1 MRIVELNF
9 FAEPW
14 RRAAYVAIAFV
25 LAWVV
30 SRLSSRM
37 AERIVRR
44 YETRNVDPAGASTGV
59 IVSLKRHET
68 IVSLVQTSVRYAAYG
83 LATLFGILQLAGV
96 RGNNGAIAGASL
108 VVLLLGFALQRFLID
123 ILSGVFMQFEGW
135 FAIGDSVVIEP
146 SGLAGI
152 VEETSLRSTKLR
164 SLAGDVIYV
173 NNSQVQGVRVL
184 PRGVRQMS
192 IELVVRDE
200 SEGRRLFEDAARVMP
215 VGPTQFVRMPLIES
229 VERLDEDLVLLRGR
243 ALVAPGREWL
253 AQGFLASVLRER
265 AAEGLIVHGP
275 VVIEIDDLASRRYAR
290 TTSAAERG

>member
-1 MRIVELNF
+1 MRFVELNF
-9 FAEPW
+9 LAEPW

-37 AERIVRR
+37 AERVVRR
-44 YETRNVDPAGASTGV
+44 YEARNVDPAGASTGV

-146 SGLAGI
+146 AGLAGI

-173 NNSQVQGVRVL
+173 NNSQVQSVRVL

-215 VGPTQFVRMPLIES
+215 VGPTQFVRMPVIES

-290 TTSAAERG
+290 TTSIAERG

>member
-1 MRIVELNF
+1 VRFVELNF
-9 FAEPW
+9 LAEPW

-37 AERIVRR
+37 AERVVRR
-44 YETRNVDPAGASTGV
+44 YEARNVDPAGASTGV

-146 SGLAGI
+146 AGLAGI

-173 NNSQVQGVRVL
+173 NNSQVQSVRVL

-215 VGPTQFVRMPLIES
+215 VGPTQFVRMPVIES

-290 TTSAAERG
+290 TTSIAERG

>member
-1 MRIVELNF
+1 MRIVELHF
-9 FAEPW
+9 LAEPW
-14 RRAAYVAIAFV
+14 RRAAFVAIAFV
-25 LAWVV
+25 LAWIA
-30 SRLSSRM
+30 SRLSQRM

-44 YETRNVDPAGASTGV
+44 YEARNVDPAGASTGV
-59 IVSLKRHET
+59 IISLKRHET
-68 IVSLVQTSVRYAAYG
+68 IVSLVQTSVRYVAYV
-83 LATLFGILQLAGV
+83 LATLFAVTQLAGV
-96 RGNNGAIAGASL
+96 RGNGALAGASL
-108 VVLLLGFALQRFLID
+108 IVLLLGFALQRFLID
-123 ILSGVFMQFEGW
+123 ILSGIFMQFEGW

-173 NNSQVQGVRVL
+173 NNSQMSAVRVL
-184 PRGVRQMS
+184 PRGVRQVS

-215 VGPTQFVRMPLIES
+215 VGPTQFVRVPWIES
-229 VERLDEDLVLLRGR
+229 VERLDDDLVLLHAR
-243 ALVAPGREWL
+243 AAVAPGREWL
-253 AQGFLASVLRER
+253 AQGFLTNVLRER

-290 TTSAAERG
+290 ATSGAERG